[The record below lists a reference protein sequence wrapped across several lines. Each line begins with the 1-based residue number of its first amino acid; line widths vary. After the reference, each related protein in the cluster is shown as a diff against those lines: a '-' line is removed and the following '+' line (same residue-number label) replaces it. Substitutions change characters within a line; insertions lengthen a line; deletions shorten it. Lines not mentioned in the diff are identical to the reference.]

1 MNVAFWPTAWD
12 DYRHW
17 QDHDDKICDKIN
29 TLIEECR
36 RHPFKGTGKPEPLGG
51 NLSGWWSRRISHEH
65 RLVYRVSGS
74 GKDQVLQVA
83 QCRYHY

>member
-1 MNVAFWPTAWD
+1 MKVVFFPTAWED
-12 DYRHW
+12 HRHW
-17 QDHDDKICDKIN
+17 QDHDPKLLARLD

-51 NLSGWWSRRISHEH
+51 ILTGWLSRRINAEH
-65 RLVYRVSGS
+65 RMIYRVA
-74 GKDQVLQVA
+74 GKSDAQALEIA